1 MRQSFSEYS
10 TLDIARYVIQYAFD
24 DTEPVTNLALQKI
37 LYFMQYSSLV
47 LLKTPLNSKIEFEA
61 WKHGPVVR
69 EVYSHYRINGGC
81 LIMPDADD
89 SLEDDLYQEMKTHF
103 HRLNSYVS
111 KWLRFNPWKLV
122 DISHEKGGAWDIAF
136 HKGVNTVITSE
147 MMLGHDLKKQLGLSD
162 GL

>member
-103 HRLNSYVS
+103 GKLNTYIS

-122 DISHEKGGAWDIAF
+122 DISHKPGTAWAECYKEGENNIIPVDLI
-136 HKGVNTVITSE
+136 KQS
-147 MMLGHDLKKQLGLSD
+147 DLKQELKLL
-162 GL
+162 